1 MVGKQ
6 GRLCLEREKQ
16 FAVENTTNYIEPGK
30 KKPLKN
36 RMITIRG
43 LGIPAVKW
51 EFHRLLTHSFTNKG
65 MPQCNA
71 ETIKE
76 LAGSINTED
85 LAKSRFGRAFNVIL
99 GERSDV

>member
-1 MVGKQ
+1 MVNKQ

-16 FAVENTTNYIEPGK
+16 FAVENTTGFIEPGK

-51 EFHRLLTHSFTNKG
+51 AWWRVWTVASRTRACRSAMRRRSRSWPG
-65 MPQCNA
+65 AINA
-71 ETIKE
+71 EDP
-76 LAGSINTED
+76 S
-85 LAKSRFGRAFNVIL
+85 KSRFGRAYTAIL
-99 GERSDV
+99 GEMG